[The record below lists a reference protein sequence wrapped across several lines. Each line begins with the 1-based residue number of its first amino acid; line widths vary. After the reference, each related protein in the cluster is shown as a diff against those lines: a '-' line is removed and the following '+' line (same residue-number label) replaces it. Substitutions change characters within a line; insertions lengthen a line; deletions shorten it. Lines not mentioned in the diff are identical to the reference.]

1 MHQIFTKWIWLAG
14 NLSSGSGVD
23 LHMMYFMTGLETI
36 VHSEGLLDDLF
47 KFHVINYINEL

>member
-47 KFHVINYINEL
+47 KFHVINYIHEL